1 MGRFVRILNR
11 LERVLE
17 FSEFALRERVAA
29 PADAEALERHRAFRW
44 QASEGAGRLV
54 PIASPELFDLA
65 DLIGVERALAR
76 LVANTERFLAG
87 HPAQH
92 VLLYGE
98 RGTGKSSAVR
108 GLLQRFGAQGLRIV
122 EIRKRDM
129 FELAALGDALR
140 DAPQRFLLFCDDL
153 SFSADEP
160 GFRELKAALD
170 GRLVGLPE
178 NCRVVATSNRRQLLA
193 QTLADNQGARLDAA
207 GELHVGESL
216 DEKLALADRFGLTL
230 GFYPFDQATYLRIVD
245 HYARRAGLRSPPEE
259 IRRRALRWALDRSS
273 RSGRS
278 ARHFVDE
285 LAGEEASAAGASAG
299 A

>member
-17 FSEFALRERVAA
+17 LAEAALRERVAA
-29 PADAEALERHRAFRW
+29 PADAEELERHLAFRW
-44 QASEGAGRLV
+44 LASEGAGRLV
-54 PIASPELFDLA
+54 PIASPQLFDLG
-65 DLIGVERALAR
+65 DLIGIERPVSR

-108 GLLQRFGAQGLRIV
+108 GLLQRFGARGLRLV
-122 EIRKRDM
+122 EIRKADLID
-129 FELAALGDALR
+129 LAALGEALR
-140 DAPQRFLLFCDDL
+140 PARQRFLLFCDDL
-153 SFSADEP
+153 SFGADEAAY
-160 GFRELKAALD
+160 RDLKAALD
-170 GRLVGLPE
+170 GRLVALPE

-193 QTLADNQGARLDAA
+193 QTLGDNRGASLDAS

-216 DEKLALADRFGLTL
+216 DEKLALADRFGLSL
-230 GFYPFDQATYLRIVD
+230 GFYPFDQPTYLRIVD
-245 HYARRAGLRSPPEE
+245 HYAQRAGLRCPRPELH
-259 IRRRALRWALDRSS
+259 RRALRWALDRSN

-278 ARHFVDE
+278 ARQFTDE
-285 LAGEEASAAGASAG
+285 LAGEEALGETQG
-299 A
+299 KGV